1 MGNDSRWSEI
11 PSADRGPTED
21 RARAEQSG
29 YFISLPSQIIFL
41 PRTGANQSAGPTVST
56 REALQPFS
64 FSLLLLCPAHF
75 CPLSPPQMTL
85 LHIFLKKKRHLHK
98 NCLSFPSPNLAANLH
113 LCSVSVFLCAKK
125 KDSLP
130 CVCPVVVTARALD
143 HALSGFHLQ
152 IALTS
157 GPSVVLTTDRTWPR
171 LFSER
176 IHSSF
181 SDSR

>member
-1 MGNDSRWSEI
+1 MVSDDQKSPLQIGHTWKTRLVLKKPILHFFTLPALPTLFLFS
-11 PSADRGPTED
+11 PSP
-21 RARAEQSG
+21 
-29 YFISLPSQIIFL
+29 LP
-41 PRTGANQSAGPTVST
+41 
-56 REALQPFS
+56 
-64 FSLLLLCPAHF
+64 C
-75 CPLSPPQMTL
+75 SPPTPKL
-85 LHIFLKKKRHLHK
+85 LADDLASYFLKKKHLHK